1 MRNNFFCRVNAVN
14 EVILMKKYMGLILG
28 GGLILS
34 ILISNGAAV
43 IRDGMRLEKLRH
55 SVLRLHILAESD
67 SEYDQSL
74 KLKVRDGLL
83 EMGLFTE
90 SDSLSEAEETAAKKL
105 DDIEKAAESIL
116 RENGCELPVTAE
128 LADVVFDERV
138 YGDITMPAGE
148 YRALRV
154 KIGSAQGKNWW
165 CVMYPPLCIPAA
177 CEEDTSAE
185 EVKEEKSAEALFNE
199 EELDILY
206 HPKKYEIRFAV
217 WDKIKGIFNDK
228 TVKSDEK

>member
-1 MRNNFFCRVNAVN
+1 
-14 EVILMKKYMGLILG
+14 MKKYTSLILG

-34 ILISNGAAV
+34 ILISNGANV
-43 IRDGMRLEKLRH
+43 IRDGMRLEKLRN

-90 SDSLSEAEETAAKKL
+90 SDSLSEAEETASEKL
-105 DDIEKAAESIL
+105 DDIEKSAESIL

-154 KIGSAQGKNWW
+154 KIGSAKGKNWW

-177 CEEDTSAE
+177 CEEEPSVE
-185 EVKEEKSAEALFNE
+185 EVKEEKSAEALFDE

-217 WDKIKGIFNDK
+217 WDKIKDIFDSK
-228 TVKSDEK
+228 IVKSDEK

>member
-1 MRNNFFCRVNAVN
+1 
-14 EVILMKKYMGLILG
+14 MKKYTNFILG

-34 ILISNGAAV
+34 ILISNAAAV
-43 IRDGMRLEKLRH
+43 IRDGMRLEKLRN

-74 KLKVRDGLL
+74 KLMVRDGLL

-90 SDSLSEAEETAAKKL
+90 SDSLSEAEKTVSENL
-105 DDIEKAAESIL
+105 SEIEKAAESIL
-116 RENGCELPVTAE
+116 RAEGCELPVTAE

-165 CVMYPPLCIPAA
+165 CVMYPNLCF
-177 CEEDTSAE
+177 SGSVY
-185 EVKEEKSAEALFNE
+185 EVIDEQSKKELQAVLSE
-199 EELDILY
+199 EEYAEIMAEGEIKVRFKYLDGVL
-206 HPKKYEIRFAV
+206 E
-217 WDKIKGIFNDK
+217 WLQKIGA
-228 TVKSDEK
+228 

>member
-1 MRNNFFCRVNAVN
+1 
-14 EVILMKKYMGLILG
+14 MKKYTNFILG

-34 ILISNGAAV
+34 ILISNAAAV
-43 IRDGMRLEKLRH
+43 IRDGMRLEKLRN

-74 KLKVRDGLL
+74 KLMVRDGLL

-90 SDSLSEAEETAAKKL
+90 SNSLKEAEKTVSENLSE
-105 DDIEKAAESIL
+105 IEKAAESIL
-116 RENGCELPVTAE
+116 RAEGCELPVTAE

-177 CEEDTSAE
+177 CEEISSAE
-185 EVKEEKSAEALFNE
+185 KIDEDKSAEVLFDDD
-199 EELDILY
+199 ELDILY
-206 HPKKYEIRFAV
+206 HPKKYEIRFAI
-217 WDKIKGIFNDK
+217 WDKIKSIIDGK
-228 TVKSDEK
+228 LVKNDEK